1 MRQPYCGHDYTGE
14 RFGYQTVIGPAW
26 KQNSLGDWL
35 WTVQCDCGTIHDI
48 VANDLKKGTKSCGC
62 MTKKLIGDSN
72 KKHGMSHHPAYAVW
86 HSMKQRCTEKT
97 HYAWKNYGGRGIKV
111 CDRWLNSF
119 ENFWE
124 DMGPTYKEGL
134 SIDRIDV
141 NGDYSP
147 ENCRWTDWVTQS
159 NNKRGNR
166 FINTPK
172 GRMTVKQASREFG
185 IGNTTILYRIEHGW
199 PEELLLVKPDH
210 RNVKSSTSSIAV
222 RGTDLQFSVPEAQS

>member
-1 MRQPYCGHDYTGE
+1 MGVPYQGHDYTGE

-26 KQNSLGDWL
+26 KRNSLGDWL
-35 WTVQCDCGTIHDI
+35 WTVQCDCGNLRYIPAAD
-48 VANDLKKGTKSCGC
+48 AKRSSSCGC
-62 MTKKLIGDSN
+62 KKKEIIS
-72 KKHGMSHHPAYAVW
+72 KKRTKHGMSHHPAFAVW
-86 HSMKQRCTEKT
+86 HSMKQRCTEET

-134 SIDRIDV
+134 TLDRINV

-147 ENCRWTDWVTQS
+147 ENCRWTDWVTQA
-159 NNKRGNR
+159 NNRQHNR

-172 GRMTVKQASREFG
+172 GRMTVKQAAREFG
-185 IGNTTILYRIEHGW
+185 IGNTTIHYRIQHGW
-199 PEELLLVKPDH
+199 PEELLLVKPDY
-210 RNVKSSTSSIAV
+210 RNMKSSTSSIAV
-222 RGTDLQFSVPEAQS
+222 RGTDLQFSVPEDQS